1 LFWEA
6 FSFAS
11 SFAATLL
18 MVWRKPMTLLVAVA
32 LAAALFFLFGP
43 FGLIGYGMALTV
55 RLALPGSPIQ
65 ARKQK
70 SKK

>member
-1 LFWEA
+1 
-6 FSFAS
+6 
-11 SFAATLL
+11 
-18 MVWRKPMTLLVAVA
+18 MTLLVAVA